1 LAKLISKL
9 EAHPDY
15 VPPTPTSGEPEQTQ
29 ATKVLSPE
37 STPLPSSEA
46 PTITDAP
53 KLAQTA
59 SAPLP
64 AAKDTKRFG
73 GEPVNIPIPADAVAA
88 IESSAEAPNS
98 DASLLAPI
106 PSVAVPAGNGTKPAS
121 GEPQMMPMSKNAAV
135 PAAKDTKQ
143 SGGEAVK
150 IPNPTNA
157 NFELST
163 VVKAP
168 QRLPPISAQPQVS
181 VSHAHS
187 SATGCTDLVS
197 TSLNTDSENSKI
209 VQASP
214 AAVPQAADTTE
225 PEESSQPPPS
235 ISNVEQAVGVKSE
248 AIQAHLNLSLHTVS
262 VPAVSASDPL
272 LVGTEVSQ
280 LTSHDKSAVSPSPS
294 QVESLV
300 SADQF
305 KEADEPSSVDGH
317 HAVANI
323 SSSFETSQTST
334 SEPQPSKP
342 LFSSVGLERRSPA
355 PCLESISSQS
365 PPTIALAPV
374 AEQRS
379 VSLAIADP
387 AVATVDDSKLSLQ
400 ELQRQICD
408 QEQLIS
414 SINTQRL
421 RLKKEIKQWM
431 DKFVADHGVEPTT
444 EQKEPA
450 RGMYENYAQV
460 LTREL
465 SCTLL
470 P

>member
-1 LAKLISKL
+1 
-9 EAHPDY
+9 
-15 VPPTPTSGEPEQTQ
+15 
-29 ATKVLSPE
+29 VLSPE
-37 STPLPSSEA
+37 STPLPAVIRPGSEA

-53 KLAQTA
+53 KLTQTA

-73 GEPVNIPIPADAVAA
+73 DEPVNIPIPTDAVTA
-88 IESSAEAPNS
+88 IESSADAPK
-98 DASLLAPI
+98 DASLLVPV
-106 PSVAVPAGNGTKPAS
+106 PSVAVPAGNGTKQAS
-121 GEPQMMPMSKNAAV
+121 GEPLMMPMSKNAAV

-143 SGGEAVK
+143 SGGGAVK

-157 NFELST
+157 NVEVST

-168 QRLPPISAQPQVS
+168 QRLAPISAQPQVS

-197 TSLNTDSENSKI
+197 SSLNADSENSKL
-209 VQASP
+209 VKASP
-214 AAVPQAADTTE
+214 AAVPQAAHTRE

-235 ISNVEQAVGVKSE
+235 ISNVEQAVSVKSE
-248 AIQAHLNLSLHTVS
+248 AIQVHLNLSLHTVS

-305 KEADEPSSVDGH
+305 KEAYEPSSADGH
-317 HAVANI
+317 NAGANT
-323 SSSFETSQTST
+323 SSSFETSQNST

-342 LFSSVGLERRSPA
+342 LSSSVGLERRSPA
-355 PCLESISSQS
+355 PCLESVSSQS

-460 LTREL
+460 LTCEL
-465 SCTLL
+465 SCPLW

>member
-379 VSLAIADP
+379 VSLAIANP

>member
-1 LAKLISKL
+1 
-9 EAHPDY
+9 
-15 VPPTPTSGEPEQTQ
+15 
-29 ATKVLSPE
+29 VLSPE
-37 STPLPSSEA
+37 STPLPAVIRPGSEA

-53 KLAQTA
+53 KLTQTA

-73 GEPVNIPIPADAVAA
+73 DEPVNIPIPTDAVTA
-88 IESSAEAPNS
+88 IESSADAPK
-98 DASLLAPI
+98 DASLLVPV
-106 PSVAVPAGNGTKPAS
+106 PSVAVPAGNGTKQAS
-121 GEPQMMPMSKNAAV
+121 GEPLMMPMSKNAAV

-143 SGGEAVK
+143 SGGGAVK

-157 NFELST
+157 NVEVST

-168 QRLPPISAQPQVS
+168 QRLAPISAQPQVS

-197 TSLNTDSENSKI
+197 SSLNADSENSKL
-209 VQASP
+209 VKASP
-214 AAVPQAADTTE
+214 AAVPQAAHTRE

-235 ISNVEQAVGVKSE
+235 ISNVEQAVSVKSE
-248 AIQAHLNLSLHTVS
+248 AIQVHLNLSLHTVS

-280 LTSHDKSAVSPSPS
+280 RTSRDKSAVSPSPS

-300 SADQF
+300 STDQF
-305 KEADEPSSVDGH
+305 KEAYEPSSADGH
-317 HAVANI
+317 NAGANT
-323 SSSFETSQTST
+323 SSSFETSQNST

-342 LFSSVGLERRSPA
+342 LSSSVGLERRSPA
-355 PCLESISSQS
+355 PCLESVSSQS

-460 LTREL
+460 LTCEL
-465 SCTLL
+465 SCPLW